1 MTSKLKTIRLIVVL
15 IALIWFVGGAIM
27 TTVYEHE
34 RRSICLRT
42 EGTLESLRWCESD
55 VYSREDLGF
64 SYKDLFILGL
74 GWPSHLISSEHD
86 FNTTLRNVVIPGK
99 GKEEIPPVGE
109 NQALNDPQVRWCVFE
124 KVRLR
129 NMKLEII
136 TDHERAEFMEE
147 AESKKYL
154 ASRAD
159 VLKKY
164 VARYDERCTKFR
176 SQQGTLGVIEREL
189 LFEGKRLQ
197 SEAWGR

>member
-1 MTSKLKTIRLIVVL
+1 LASKLKTIRLIIVL
-15 IALIWFVGGAIM
+15 IASIWFVGAAIM
-27 TTVYEHE
+27 TVVYEYE
-34 RRSICLRT
+34 RRSECQLRV
-42 EGTLESLRWCESD
+42 TLERFRWCESD
-55 VYSREDLGF
+55 IYSREDLGF

-86 FNTTLRNVVIPGK
+86 SITTLTNVIIPGK

-124 KVRLR
+124 KVRLG
-129 NMKLEII
+129 NMKLETI

-197 SEAWGR
+197 SEARQR